1 MSETLHLPVLRFG
14 RPYES
19 LDRLRFNVD
28 GQAIEVSLANSGL
41 IRRDLKLIPEAVRR
55 LQAKMACIASY

>member
-28 GQAIEVSLANSGL
+28 GQTIG
-41 IRRDLKLIPEAVRR
+41 
-55 LQAKMACIASY
+55 